1 MDSSQQS
8 STTNSDIDPR
18 LARKRVSR
26 ACDQCRRRKARCDGQ
41 TNCSACKAIG
51 LSCSYGQAV
60 KQARGPAYV
69 AHLESNVASL
79 SKQVEDLEFE
89 ARNLRPTRQDHPP
102 SRTPEQ
108 TALLVETVTKEP
120 RGKAFGIDLL
130 RQLCNFCYDLPRPGG
145 SHRQESALKIMQALD
160 SPFSLD
166 GFPTGGAGH
175 PVLPQKDRLVAWIE
189 LAFQEALPLWHF
201 VGKSQIEAI
210 LYRVYNTSSNGA
222 EESDRD
228 DLALIYALIALGQRF
243 EITGS
248 MAEEHNMQGL
258 SYFAA
263 ARDAV
268 PLGNCERSLSAL
280 QTTLCLAIYLKSVS
294 AQTRFHAYVSAAA
307 SGALRMGLHE
317 VIPGFPKEELA
328 MRQRIWSAVR
338 TMDVY
343 ASSALGLPSHFS
355 SVVDNAPLSAL
366 ESGKEEELML
376 ADAHYKLASVVHRA
390 VDKLYRG
397 RTSLS
402 ASGAPVFGVP
412 VKSLHEANEELE
424 TWANN
429 CSFINSGLGSVERSQ
444 LLLCYAHHHAQ
455 LLLFTP
461 FVHHLAQPLSDRK
474 SEAYTFGKKCVQAA
488 LGAVSVASEL
498 QQRYQFNEAYFNAV
512 EVLVYAHMALL
523 IVELGSSDGEFLRD
537 AQAANRRAKELLM
550 NLALLSATASECLD
564 ALTPLY
570 QPGSKKASFDGGQM
584 STSATDADTDYG
596 MADGPSGLGSL
607 APGDLSLW

>member
-1 MDSSQQS
+1 
-8 STTNSDIDPR
+8 
-18 LARKRVSR
+18 
-26 ACDQCRRRKARCDGQ
+26 
-41 TNCSACKAIG
+41 
-51 LSCSYGQAV
+51 
-60 KQARGPAYV
+60 
-69 AHLESNVASL
+69 
-79 SKQVEDLEFE
+79 
-89 ARNLRPTRQDHPP
+89 
-102 SRTPEQ
+102 
-108 TALLVETVTKEP
+108 
-120 RGKAFGIDLL
+120 
-130 RQLCNFCYDLPRPGG
+130 
-145 SHRQESALKIMQALD
+145 
-160 SPFSLD
+160 
-166 GFPTGGAGH
+166 
-175 PVLPQKDRLVAWIE
+175 
-189 LAFQEALPLWHF
+189 
-201 VGKSQIEAI
+201 
-210 LYRVYNTSSNGA
+210 
-222 EESDRD
+222 
-228 DLALIYALIALGQRF
+228 
-243 EITGS
+243 
-248 MAEEHNMQGL
+248 
-258 SYFAA
+258 
-263 ARDAV
+263 
-268 PLGNCERSLSAL
+268 
-280 QTTLCLAIYLKSVS
+280 
-294 AQTRFHAYVSAAA
+294 
-307 SGALRMGLHE
+307 MGLHE

-429 CSFINSGLGSVERSQ
+429 CSFINSGLGSVERSVNDLDTASFRPLTMLSRSQ

-564 ALTPLY
+564 ALTVCCVD
-570 QPGSKKASFDGGQM
+570 S
-584 STSATDADTDYG
+584 
-596 MADGPSGLGSL
+596 
-607 APGDLSLW
+607 